1 MNIRELTCIGCPM
14 GCQLR
19 ATLEDGVVTAVTGN
33 TCPRGDAYARKEC
46 VHPERTVTG
55 TVRVLGGPLPVVP
68 VRTQGEVPKEK
79 VLEVARALHHAAV
92 PAPVQAGQVVL
103 ADVCGTGVAVVAKDK
118 GTCRGITLRD
128 LAIHDV
134 NGNVYD
140 KHMNNGGIYMTAL
153 SPADEAATGP
163 ARFADVLVEGCYL
176 YRVSRWGLAVGY
188 TYAHAHFQ
196 GAALEEAPFLKY
208 GHENV
213 TIRDNYVKLAGSDGI
228 TVMYALRPLVEHNT
242 ADSVACEINDR
253 VYSHPGDRAGKV
265 AAGIWP
271 WKCKDALFR
280 CNEAAD
286 TRLNQDSMAY
296 DADSGDGTVY
306 EYNFSRQNE
315 GGCVMFCLQ
324 EAIHNTFRHNVS
336 FDDLGG
342 TISPSENPDA
352 LITDNVFYVRDGVPF
367 VRPQMGGG
375 NYTAENN
382 TFLPLDKFTP

>member
-1 MNIRELTCIGCPM
+1 MSMLEVRDLSVRCGSAAIVNDVSFSVEPGDWLMLVGPNGAGKSTIVNAVSRGVPYTGEVRFKGRDIRKIPPNVLARGM
-14 GCQLR
+14 GVLSQQH
-19 ATLEDGVVTAVTGN
+19 AVGYAFTVAEVVRLG
-33 TCPRGDAYARKEC
+33 RYAYAPGIFASHSDED
-46 VHPERTVTG
+46 ER
-55 TVRVLGGPLPVVP
+55 RVAEAME
-68 VRTQGEVPKEK
+68 R
-79 VLEVARALHHAAV
+79 
-92 PAPVQAGQVVL
+92 
-103 ADVCGTGVAVVAKDK
+103 TGVAVVAKDK

-213 TIRDNYVKLAGSDGI
+213 TIRDNYVKLAGGDGI

-271 WKCKDALFR
+271 WK
-280 CNEAAD
+280 
-286 TRLNQDSMAY
+286 
-296 DADSGDGTVY
+296 
-306 EYNFSRQNE
+306 
-315 GGCVMFCLQ
+315 
-324 EAIHNTFRHNVS
+324 H
-336 FDDLGG
+336 
-342 TISPSENPDA
+342 SPDPGQHG
-352 LITDNVFYVRDGVPF
+352 L
-367 VRPQMGGG
+367 
-375 NYTAENN
+375 
-382 TFLPLDKFTP
+382 